1 MDIIVKGNGKK
12 FISPDEIVLNI
23 TFTTKTESYDEALA
37 KGTENVKRVLEEVLI
52 PNGFSA
58 NDLKTRNF
66 VVKKET
72 KYNERSREY
81 EFVGYS
87 FNQYGSLKFDY
98 SKEKLS
104 KLMYELAQVKNPPMY
119 YFNFGIKDKD
129 SSRNEVLKV
138 AFDDAK
144 EQANGIAQA
153 AGKTLKQCVKVDFQ
167 PFDQG
172 YISKSGIDGAFGNVL
187 ERRVET
193 AYSSD
198 VRENI
203 SSTFTPEDVEIE
215 ETLYCLWIAE

>member
-1 MDIIVKGNGKK
+1 M
-12 FISPDEIVLNI
+12 
-23 TFTTKTESYDEALA
+23 
-37 KGTENVKRVLEEVLI
+37 LI

-66 VVKKET
+66 VAKKET

-81 EFVGYS
+81 KFVGYS
-87 FNQYGSLKFDY
+87 FNQYGSLKFNY

-104 KLMYELAQVKNPPMY
+104 QLMYELSQVKNPPMY

-129 SSRNEVLKV
+129 NSRNEVLKA

-167 PFDQG
+167 PFDQK